1 MTAGRGISHAEMV
14 GLRNGEAENEGM
26 VFQIWMNLPK
36 KSKKAPPFTK
46 MFWRED
52 TPVATS
58 PGGATVRVFAGDGAN
73 DPPPDSW
80 AADATNHVVVRLI
93 SLPPGASID
102 VSRAS
107 PTTTLSLY
115 PFDFKGATLDVV
127 DAGGRGALSLSAR
140 DELCTLGVSTP
151 IVLKNAAASGVVQV
165 LQLEAEPIGEPV
177 AWHGPFGALPASVD
191 SRARFFRPSSTRA
204 APPPQSQTPRGRSRR
219 PSRPTSGA
227 PSSTTGP
234 GPRTASCTAT
244 RRGSTRRPRPR
255 RATNAAS
262 SSTSPPPGPR
272 ATCPRW
278 ASRAPRVVVN

>member
-93 SLPPGASID
+93 SLPPGASVD

-204 APPPQSQTPRGRSRR
+204 APAVANSQREIQEAFSAYQRGTLVDDWPWPEDGFVHGDAPRFYQASKAAPRDERGE
-219 PSRPTSGA
+219 PIHI
-227 PSSTTGP
+227 PSSGP
-234 GPRTASCTAT
+234 AGYMPSMGVARPA
-244 RRGSTRRPRPR
+244 RRR
-255 RATNAAS
+255 
-262 SSTSPPPGPR
+262 
-272 ATCPRW
+272 
-278 ASRAPRVVVN
+278 